1 MQIKLFSN
9 IILKDLEGE
18 VNEFL
23 KLNSNRIKLR
33 QISNSESSK
42 FCTIM
47 LVYEPRMDKEFENE

>member
-9 IILKDLEGE
+9 TIVKDLEAE

-33 QISNSESSK
+33 QISNSESSE

-47 LVYEPRMDKEFENE
+47 LVYEPRMDKEFENG